1 MSKID
6 ENHSSLHFPLQL
18 SLVKME
24 MVSQSEYEGFL
35 YFVTL
40 WKEGKKRR
48 KEWWEGGW
56 VSIYRLFIFVGE
68 LGGGG
73 RAVL

>member
-24 MVSQSEYEGFL
+24 MVSQSEYEGF
-35 YFVTL
+35 FVFCNVMEGRKERK
-40 WKEGKKRR
+40 KEG
-48 KEWWEGGW
+48 GL
-56 VSIYRLFIFVGE
+56 VFMDP
-68 LGGGG
+68 G
-73 RAVL
+73 RAWRCHSGIVL